1 MFINARGS
9 KRTISTYVGKMRHIL
24 RETLELAVTAL
35 RVERNKKSYFIYV
48 AKDFFK
54 AIQRTQF
61 SRFSTG
67 NRLFGP
73 LPARYFDP

>member
-1 MFINARGS
+1 MLEDPKELSLLMSAKCDIF
-9 KRTISTYVGKMRHIL
+9 L
-24 RETLELAVTAL
+24 WETLELAVTAL

-61 SRFSTG
+61 SRFSNG
-67 NRLFGP
+67 SRLFGP